1 MDATVDKDTLK
12 KALTMQPPKV
22 ECVCERGLAKAELLS
37 NGICRYYQKG
47 TFIRAFYSEGKT
59 ADGQVIR
66 TKDASLEGYSCEE
79 GTDKLG
85 AYHRMTARYCHGALR
100 LHQVVTAYDGGELTV
115 QVKLHDTRGKT
126 ATRFLAPV
134 VTPYPTWDERP
145 LFLSLDQKM
154 LVVPYDNDMWSRYES
169 AVPACGRE
177 SYDVTALYD
186 ERTQEGFVL
195 GALDFSVWKNAIR
208 WLHNDAR
215 SIQAYCGAAGT
226 GTHDVCPHGLVCG
239 EWVESSRFVMFWC
252 DSIRDG
258 MEHYGDLYAALV
270 PPRPWRKGSVPFG
283 WNSYSAVGQ
292 GLQLSHWEQAGEF
305 IRTALPNFCG
315 EPGETFIN
323 LDGALGLDE
332 QKIRQIIEELHKK
345 GQKAGWYAIPCN
357 WFAALGDFPA
367 RGTNV
372 TMKDLFLRDD
382 AGALLPAIDGSQ
394 PLDVTHPEWE
404 KMARATIR
412 HLIDLGVDYIK
423 IDFLSHG
430 SVEGA
435 HYRPE
440 FTGRMALNYAYSV
453 LSEEIDRAGREIFV
467 SLSIAP
473 LFPTFLGHSRR
484 CCCDAFGHHEDVRYV
499 LNALNFAWWTNHR
512 LYTFNDPDHVS
523 LCHSVV
529 DGRGVTTE
537 NEARARY
544 YSAVISGTVMMLSD
558 NYGPVGDDAI
568 IRQARS
574 RAEKIANCAAI
585 NAVARLGQAFRPVYL
600 CDGTTPFYTLCHEG
614 RRYAA
619 VFNFENATK
628 TLSFA
633 AADGGLP
640 EHGIARNL
648 ETGAEMTY
656 SEQVCVELAP
666 WDAVILEILE
676 EKKYENA

>member
-22 ECVCERGLAKAELLS
+22 ECVCERGLAKAELLG

-100 LHQVVTAYDGGELTV
+100 LHQMVTAYDGGELTV

-134 VTPYPTWDERP
+134 VTPYPTWDERT

-323 LDGALGLDE
+323 LDGALG
-332 QKIRQIIEELHKK
+332 
-345 GQKAGWYAIPCN
+345 
-357 WFAALGDFPA
+357 
-367 RGTNV
+367 
-372 TMKDLFLRDD
+372 
-382 AGALLPAIDGSQ
+382 
-394 PLDVTHPEWE
+394 
-404 KMARATIR
+404 
-412 HLIDLGVDYIK
+412 
-423 IDFLSHG
+423 
-430 SVEGA
+430 
-435 HYRPE
+435 
-440 FTGRMALNYAYSV
+440 
-453 LSEEIDRAGREIFV
+453 
-467 SLSIAP
+467 
-473 LFPTFLGHSRR
+473 HSR
-484 CCCDAFGHHEDVRYV
+484 
-499 LNALNFAWWTNHR
+499 
-512 LYTFNDPDHVS
+512 
-523 LCHSVV
+523 
-529 DGRGVTTE
+529 
-537 NEARARY
+537 
-544 YSAVISGTVMMLSD
+544 
-558 NYGPVGDDAI
+558 
-568 IRQARS
+568 
-574 RAEKIANCAAI
+574 
-585 NAVARLGQAFRPVYL
+585 
-600 CDGTTPFYTLCHEG
+600 
-614 RRYAA
+614 
-619 VFNFENATK
+619 
-628 TLSFA
+628 
-633 AADGGLP
+633 
-640 EHGIARNL
+640 
-648 ETGAEMTY
+648 
-656 SEQVCVELAP
+656 
-666 WDAVILEILE
+666 
-676 EKKYENA
+676 